1 MDEYRYWTENKW
13 MTEKEMRKLERK
25 FRVKLQ
31 SDLEQEIEFQNDTSN
46 KLTALLNKE
55 EKLAKE

>member
-1 MDEYRYWTENKW
+1 MDGYKYWTENKW

-25 FRVKLQ
+25 FRVKMQ